1 MLFRIVVLVFAAFK
15 ATPLSEGETRK
26 SPFWATPLAAIHGP
40 APYASMTE
48 GTGKGGNPHVG
59 KGSLPIASGG
69 DLRASLSHMSR
80 VRQVTSSDVYSA
92 GQKLWF
98 ASQKRQHPP
107 TPSLSSAVSAV
118 ATPQGEEDT
127 PMEDDAA
134 QASEPQ
140 QGLINPVPLDEDAAY
155 AIAASQAGVDMNNL
169 QAVEQ
174 WMAEPIANR
183 GDVLRT
189 IRHYHIGVIR
199 TELYNVVGQVEH
211 AFANVNDRLLRTQR
225 GLEWLQSDNR
235 QLQKQAAGLQVLL
248 TGWDPT
254 LEPENR
260 LYMVDWMLRQV
271 GANRV
276 FMTQRGQSAED
287 DDQSPYKFL
296 QILQADPSTPPAGT
310 GRWSTIT
317 ALNFKAWDLRKAFV
331 DAFAG
336 STGTPLYR
344 DNGTPIP
351 NHHVRVVPATPQFQ
365 RKLELPLRVLLH
377 VINNSEVFRGQAGS
391 HLVAYPYH
399 HVSAE
404 GSSF

>member
-1 MLFRIVVLVFAAFK
+1 M
-15 ATPLSEGETRK
+15 
-26 SPFWATPLAAIHGP
+26 
-40 APYASMTE
+40 
-48 GTGKGGNPHVG
+48 G
-59 KGSLPIASGG
+59 KGSLPIASRG

-107 TPSLSSAVSAV
+107 TPSLSSAVSAL
-118 ATPQGEEDT
+118 ATPHKEEDT
-127 PMEDDAA
+127 PMEDDTA

-140 QGLINPVPLDEDAAY
+140 QGVINPVPMDQDAAY
-155 AIAASQAGVDMNNL
+155 AIAASQAGVDMNNP

-189 IRHYHIGVIR
+189 TRHYHIGVIR

-235 QLQKQAAGLQVLL
+235 QAQKQAAGLQVFT

-254 LEPENR
+254 LVPENR
-260 LYMVDWMLRQV
+260 LYMLDWMLRQV

-287 DDQSPYKFL
+287 DVQVPSGP
-296 QILQADPSTPPAGT
+296 AD
-310 GRWSTIT
+310 
-317 ALNFKAWDLRKAFV
+317 
-331 DAFAG
+331 
-336 STGTPLYR
+336 
-344 DNGTPIP
+344 
-351 NHHVRVVPATPQFQ
+351 
-365 RKLELPLRVLLH
+365 
-377 VINNSEVFRGQAGS
+377 
-391 HLVAYPYH
+391 
-399 HVSAE
+399 
-404 GSSF
+404 